1 MNTMKT
7 LAAAVVVAASAVS
20 AEAAVT
26 FDFTCYGANGC
37 TEASYAYPTFSKT
50 VGGITV
56 TVLPGSAGDG
66 TPRVWQDSKGLGVS
80 DADFRGELDFNYN
93 SVHQGEWLEF
103 QFNQQVTIGTLGL
116 EDWVDNS
123 DRTQV
128 SFGGG
133 TAGAGSFII
142 GPAEGT
148 AIDGIDVFNLA
159 ISGSISWMRITPQT
173 NTGSGETDFYV
184 QRLGNVNAFTPPPP
198 AVPVPA
204 AAWLMGSALVG
215 LSSVAR
221 RRRV

>member
-1 MNTMKT
+1 MTTMKT
-7 LAAAVVVAASAVS
+7 LAMAVALVASAG
-20 AEAAVT
+20 AQAVT

-37 TEASYAYPTFSKT
+37 NEASYSPTFTKT

-56 TVLPGSAGDG
+56 TVTPGSAGDS

-80 DADFRGELDFNYN
+80 DTDFRGELDYNYN
-93 SVHQGEWLEF
+93 SVHNGEWL
-103 QFNQQVTIGTLGL
+103 QFGFSQQVTIGTLGL

-148 AIDGIDVFNLA
+148 AVDGIDLFNLA
-159 ISGSISWMRITPQT
+159 ISGSISWLRVTPQT

-184 QRLGNVNAFTPPPP
+184 QRLGNVNAYTPPP

-204 AAWLMGSALVG
+204 AAWMMGSALVG
-215 LSSVAR
+215 LSAVAR
-221 RRRV
+221 RRRT